1 MGLFGNRLSGL
12 RTQNQSVMSPAEAF
26 AAITLVSVGVD
37 GYFSD
42 EEVSTLISSLTRMH
56 MFRSYS
62 ADVLRRM
69 FDKLLGTAQREGF
82 GSLLQTAIASLPHEL
97 GETVFAVATDLVLA
111 DGEVT
116 REEENLLNSLYTALG
131 ISEATAI
138 KIIDVMMIK
147 NRG

>member
-1 MGLFGNRLSGL
+1 
-12 RTQNQSVMSPAEAF
+12 
-26 AAITLVSVGVD
+26 
-37 GYFSD
+37 
-42 EEVSTLISSLTRMH
+42 
-56 MFRSYS
+56 
-62 ADVLRRM
+62 M